1 MIIAMEISI
10 FMGVI
15 LFGLLHGLE
24 PGHGWPFAFLYS
36 IKQEKPMKSAL
47 LSSIVI
53 SISHFIS
60 SIAVVLAYFLI
71 LDNNAIPSEVL
82 RYVTTG
88 LLIVLAIIFW
98 FEKTENKIEDQH
110 EHLHENK
117 KPIEHE
123 HNHEH
128 LNGKEHIHEHS
139 HAKSVRNSLVGL
151 ASFALLIGFVH
162 SEEFMLIDLFLEGY
176 NPWLLTIS
184 YAIAV
189 TISLMGITLICTKFY
204 QQFLPRFANIQDKIP
219 KISAIILL
227 IMAFIFAFDF
237 V

>member
-1 MIIAMEISI
+1 MAIEISV
-10 FMGVI
+10 FVGVI

-47 LSSIVI
+47 LSSVI
-53 SISHFIS
+53 IAISHFIS
-60 SIAVVLAYFLI
+60 SIAVVVVYFLI
-71 LDNNAIPSEVL
+71 SANFTVPSDVL
-82 RYVTTG
+82 RYITTG
-88 LLIVLAIIFW
+88 ILIVLAIIFW
-98 FEKTENKIEDQH
+98 FEKTDDIIGDQH

-117 KPIEHE
+117 KSIKHEHE
-123 HNHEH
+123 HKH
-128 LNGKEHIHEHS
+128 LDGNEHIHEHS
-139 HAKSVRNSLVGL
+139 HAKSVRNSLAGL

-162 SEEFMLIDLFLEGY
+162 AEEFMLIDLFLEGY

-184 YAIAV
+184 YATAV

-204 QQFLPRFANIQDKIP
+204 QQFLPKFISNQDKIP

-227 IMAFIFAFDF
+227 IMALGFAFD
-237 V
+237 VV

>member
-1 MIIAMEISI
+1 MAIDISI
-10 FMGVI
+10 YVGVI

-24 PGHGWPFAFLYS
+24 PGHRWPFAFLYS
-36 IKQEKPMKSAL
+36 IKQEKPIKSAL
-47 LSSIVI
+47 LSSVI
-53 SISHFIS
+53 IAISHFIS
-60 SIAVVLAYFLI
+60 SIAVVVVYFLI
-71 LDNNAIPSEVL
+71 LDSFTVPSDVL
-82 RYVTTG
+82 RYITTG

-98 FEKTENKIEDQH
+98 FEKTDDIIEDQH

-117 KPIEHE
+117 KSIKHEHE
-123 HNHEH
+123 HKHLDGNEH
-128 LNGKEHIHEHS
+128 VHEHS

-162 SEEFMLIDLFLEGY
+162 SEEFMLIGLFLEGY

-184 YAIAV
+184 YATAV
-189 TISLMGITLICTKFY
+189 TISLMAITLICTKFY
-204 QQFLPRFANIQDKIP
+204 QQFLPKFINIQDKIP

-227 IMAFIFAFDF
+227 IMALGFAFDF

>member
-1 MIIAMEISI
+1 MAIEISV
-10 FMGVI
+10 FVGVI

-47 LSSIVI
+47 LSSVI
-53 SISHFIS
+53 IAISHFIS
-60 SIAVVLAYFLI
+60 SIAVVVVYFLI
-71 LDNNAIPSEVL
+71 SANFTVPSDVL
-82 RYVTTG
+82 RYITTG

-98 FEKTENKIEDQH
+98 FEKTDDIIGDQH

-117 KPIEHE
+117 EFIKHEHE
-123 HNHEH
+123 HKH
-128 LNGKEHIHEHS
+128 LDGNEHIHEHS
-139 HAKSVRNSLVGL
+139 HAKSVRNSLAGL

-162 SEEFMLIDLFLEGY
+162 AEEFMLIDLFLEGY
-176 NPWLLTIS
+176 NPWFLTIS
-184 YAIAV
+184 YATAV

-204 QQFLPRFANIQDKIP
+204 QQFLPKFTSIQDKIP

-227 IMAFIFAFDF
+227 IMALGFAFD
-237 V
+237 VV

>member
-1 MIIAMEISI
+1 MAIDISI
-10 FMGVI
+10 FVGVI

-47 LSSIVI
+47 LSSVI
-53 SISHFIS
+53 IAISHFIS
-60 SIAVVLAYFLI
+60 SIAVVVVYFLI
-71 LDNNAIPSEVL
+71 SANFTVPSDVL
-82 RYVTTG
+82 RYITTG

-98 FEKTENKIEDQH
+98 FEKTDDIIGDQH

-117 KPIEHE
+117 KSIKHEHE
-123 HNHEH
+123 HKH
-128 LNGKEHIHEHS
+128 LDGNEHIHEHS
-139 HAKSVRNSLVGL
+139 HAKSVRNSLAGL

-162 SEEFMLIDLFLEGY
+162 AEEFMLIDLFLEGY
-176 NPWLLTIS
+176 NPWFLTIS
-184 YAIAV
+184 YATAV

-204 QQFLPRFANIQDKIP
+204 QQFLPKFTSIQDKIP

-227 IMAFIFAFDF
+227 IMALGFAFD
-237 V
+237 VV